1 MSVCKCDKRIRYLAV
16 YASSRESNFFMSPPR
31 NYTLRLVYVV
41 LRCAQN
47 CYLSILYLAVYASS
61 RESNFFMSPPRNYTL
76 KFDNVL
82 SPPTMKWDLR
92 PCLEGPFYVVKKK
105 ILIS

>member
-1 MSVCKCDKRIRYLAV
+1 SRRRHTRFKCDW
-16 YASSRESNFFMSPPR
+16 SSDVCSSD
-31 NYTLRLVYVV
+31 L
-41 LRCAQN
+41 
-47 CYLSILYLAVYASS
+47 LSYASS

-92 PCLEGPFYVVKKK
+92 PCMNGGICVMLGTDQCCTYVPDNTRDGKDLDL
-105 ILIS
+105 ILQKMQKVVQQNA